1 MGLEEGEWGVGAG
14 WRWGPG
20 WHWVCCGGAVSIIG
34 VTIFGDQ
41 APDQFG
47 AFDLA
52 FVTMFRVAVGE
63 TWLGESLP
71 IRLADGTANY
81 PAVGFY
87 VLFVLMVNWTLLQAR
102 AAQRAS
108 GMWGVVVNWTLR
120 LQAGAAQRARRT
132 CRDSD

>member
-1 MGLEEGEWGVGAG
+1 VFEGRGNDGCGVVAGAG
-14 WRWGPG
+14 WRG
-20 WHWVCCGGAVSIIG
+20 VCGGGAVSIIG

-71 IRLADGTANY
+71 IRLADGAANY

-87 VLFVLMVNWTLLQAR
+87 VLFVLMVNWTLLQA
-102 AAQRAS
+102 
-108 GMWGVVVNWTLR
+108 
-120 LQAGAAQRARRT
+120 GAAERECVGGLWGAPA
-132 CRDSD
+132 